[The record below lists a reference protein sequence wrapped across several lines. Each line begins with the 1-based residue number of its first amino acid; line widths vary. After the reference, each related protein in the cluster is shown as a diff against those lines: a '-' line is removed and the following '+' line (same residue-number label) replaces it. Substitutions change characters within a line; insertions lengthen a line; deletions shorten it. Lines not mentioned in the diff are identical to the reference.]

1 VIQRPPGWHAD
12 WDSAGAAAAPGGA
25 PFAEPEEVAHA
36 VLYLASDESRSMTG
50 ALLDYVD
57 YFLRKERQAMRALMT
72 DLTRG
77 AFTYAPSTLATLEL
91 AAINSL
97 FVF

>member
-1 VIQRPPGWHAD
+1 
-12 WDSAGAAAAPGGA
+12 
-25 PFAEPEEVAHA
+25 
-36 VLYLASDESRSMTG
+36 MTG